1 MKRLIV
7 LFLAVMTMSGCA
19 TVTQVLDYFDMARF
33 DNNEYLLAV
42 QVRTQA
48 NLGARKCGT
57 PDVNREVSLLWNH
70 SLEFKNYA
78 ESIPNNEETVT
89 MSSELLEIVRGL
101 DNRYN
106 VDKKE
111 VSMGYCTSKFGL
123 IEKNATIITNVVGAK
138 PR

>member
-19 TVTQVLDYFDMARF
+19 TINQVIDYFDMARF

-42 QVRTQA
+42 QIRTQA

-70 SLEFKNYA
+70 SLAFKNYA